1 MPPRLAVTI
10 ERLRS
15 AIWPVPAAMAVGA
28 MLLSAVTLSLD
39 HARPDD
45 AGSSLFLYGGDA
57 ESARSLLG
65 AIASALLTF
74 TGLVFSVTMLV
85 LQLASSQLSPRV
97 MRTFL
102 QDRGNQVV
110 LGVFVGTLVYA
121 MLTLRAVRSPPDAFV
136 PGLSIWVAL
145 LLLLGSVAAF
155 IYYIHHMAN
164 AIRATQVMDRVAAET
179 RTAIGG
185 RYPDPIGEQVPI
197 PLAPR
202 TTPTRLV
209 RAHRSGSLEA
219 IDVERLVG
227 IAEEGDARL
236 EVAVP
241 VGGWVAAGTPLV
253 RVWAVG
259 DAQPADGPLQDAL
272 SIVLERTVAGDPG
285 FGIRQ
290 LVDIA
295 LRALSPG
302 VNDPTTAIGSIDR
315 IHSLLRDLVGR
326 AIPGPGMVDPTG
338 RVVVHRPTWDDYVGE
353 AVDEIERA
361 AGDQPRVRR
370 RIAAM
375 LDDLLLDAH
384 PARRAALRR
393 RRALVADA
401 DPIAADAGRSA
412 SRVGGGETPR

>member
-1 MPPRLAVTI
+1 MPPRLAAAV

-45 AGSSLFLYGGDA
+45 AASSLFLYGGDA
-57 ESARSLLG
+57 ARARGLLG

-121 MLTLRAVRSPPDAFV
+121 MLTRRAVRSPPDAFV

-145 LLLLGSVAAF
+145 LLLLGSVGAF

-164 AIRATQVMDRVAAET
+164 AIRATQVMDRVTGET
-179 RTAIGG
+179 RSAIAA
-185 RYPDPIGEQVPI
+185 RYPDSIAEQVPI

-202 TTPTRLV
+202 SGPTRLV
-209 RAHRSGSLEA
+209 RAGRSGSLEA
-219 IDVERLVG
+219 IDIERLVRL
-227 IAEEGDARL
+227 ADEGDARL
-236 EVAVP
+236 EVVVP
-241 VGGWVAAGTPLV
+241 VGGWVAGGTPLV
-253 RVWAVG
+253 RVWADG
-259 DAQPADGPLQDAL
+259 AKPADGPLQDAL

-302 VNDPTTAIGSIDR
+302 INDPTTAIQSIDR
-315 IHSLLRDLVGR
+315 IHSMLRDLLGR
-326 AIPGPGMVDPTG
+326 AIPGPGMIDPTG
-338 RVVVHRPTWDDYVGE
+338 RVVVHRPTWDGFVGE
-353 AVDEIERA
+353 AIDELERTA
-361 AGDQPRVRR
+361 ADQPRVRR

-375 LDDLLLDAH
+375 LDDLLIDAH
-384 PARRAALRR
+384 PSRRAALRR
-393 RRALVADA
+393 RRVLVADA
-401 DPIAADAGRSA
+401 EPVSSDGGRS
-412 SRVGGGETPR
+412 STRVGDSEALR

>member
-1 MPPRLAVTI
+1 MPPRFAAAL

-28 MLLSAVTLSLD
+28 MLLSALTLSLD

-45 AGSSLFLYGGDA
+45 VGSRLFLYDGDA

-121 MLTLRAVRSPPDAFV
+121 MLILRAVRSPPDAFV
-136 PGLSIWVAL
+136 PGLSVWVAL

-164 AIRATQVMDRVAAET
+164 AIRATKVMDRVMAET
-179 RTAIGG
+179 KGAIGA
-185 RYPDPIGEQVPI
+185 RYPDPVSEQLPI
-197 PLAPR
+197 PEAPR
-202 TTPTRLV
+202 TTPARTV
-209 RAHRSGSLEA
+209 RASRSGSLEGV
-219 IDVERLVG
+219 DVERLIG
-227 IAEEGDARL
+227 LAEEGDARL
-236 EVAVP
+236 EVIVP
-241 VGGWVAAGTPLV
+241 VGGWVVEGAPLL

-259 DAQPADGPLQDAL
+259 LQPGDGALQDAL
-272 SIVLERTVAGDPG
+272 AIVSERTVAGDPG

-302 VNDPTTAIGSIDR
+302 VNDPTTAIQAIDR
-315 IHSLLRDLVGR
+315 IHALLRDLLGR
-326 AIPGPGMVDPTG
+326 AIPGPDLIDRTG
-338 RVVVHRPTWDDYVGE
+338 RVIVHPPTWSDLVAE
-353 AVDEIERA
+353 AVDELELA
-361 AGDQPRVRR
+361 AAAMPRVRG

-384 PARRAALRR
+384 PSRRAALRR
-393 RRALVADA
+393 RSVLLGDTVSLAPERARAV
-401 DPIAADAGRSA
+401 
-412 SRVGGGETPR
+412 SRVGDGEIR

>member
-1 MPPRLAVTI
+1 MPPRFAAAI

-15 AIWPVPAAMAVGA
+15 AIWPVPAVMAVGA

-45 AGSSLFLYGGDA
+45 AGSSLFLYDGDA

-121 MLTLRAVRSPPDAFV
+121 MLILRAVRSPPDAFV

-179 RTAIGG
+179 RSAIEA
-185 RYPDPIGEQVPI
+185 RYPDPVGAQA
-197 PLAPR
+197 PLPETLLAAPSR
-202 TTPTRLV
+202 VV
-209 RAHRSGSLEA
+209 RAGGSGSVEA
-219 IDVERLVG
+219 VDVERL
-227 IAEEGDARL
+227 AEVAERADARL
-236 EVAVP
+236 EVVVP
-241 VGGWVAAGTPLV
+241 LGVWVPEGAPLL
-253 RVWAVG
+253 RVWATGAGPDDGTLRAAVTI
-259 DAQPADGPLQDAL
+259 DA
-272 SIVLERTVAGDPG
+272 ERTVAGDPG

-302 VNDPTTAIGSIDR
+302 VNDPTTAIQAIDR
-315 IHSLLRDLVGR
+315 IHSLLRELLGR
-326 AIPGPGMVDPTG
+326 AMPGPGLHDPTG
-338 RVVVHRPTWDDYVGE
+338 RVVLHPPTWDGLVGE
-353 AVDEIERA
+353 AVDELELA
-361 AGDQPRVRR
+361 AAAMPRVRR
-370 RIAAM
+370 RIAGM

-384 PARRAALRR
+384 PSRRAALRR
-393 RRALVADA
+393 RRVLVADTEPA
-401 DPIAADAGRSA
+401 SPEAGRLA
-412 SRVGGGETPR
+412 SRAGDGERRG

>member
-1 MPPRLAVTI
+1 MPPRLGATI

-15 AIWPVPAAMAVGA
+15 AIWPVPAAMAVAA
-28 MLLSAVTLSLD
+28 MILSAITLALD

-45 AGSSLFLYGGDA
+45 AGTSLFLYGGDA

-121 MLTLRAVRSPPDAFV
+121 MLILRAVRSPPEPFV
-136 PGLSIWVAL
+136 PGLSIWIAL

-164 AIRATQVMDRVAAET
+164 AIRATQVMDRVVGETTAAI
-179 RTAIGG
+179 RA
-185 RYPDPIGEQVPI
+185 RYPDPVEMQAPI
-197 PLAPR
+197 PEAPR
-202 TTPTRLV
+202 SAPTRVV
-209 RAHRSGSLEA
+209 RAGRSGSLEA
-219 IDVERLVG
+219 VDVERFVAL
-227 IAEEGDARL
+227 ATDAGVVL
-236 EVAVP
+236 EVTPRLGV
-241 VGGWVAAGTPLV
+241 WVAAGSPV
-253 RVWAVG
+253 IRVWGGSGGLG
-259 DAQPADGPLQDAL
+259 DDSLLGAL
-272 SIVLERTVAGDPG
+272 SIVGERTVAGDPG

-302 VNDPTTAIGSIDR
+302 INDPTTAIQSIDR
-315 IHSLLRDLVGR
+315 IHSLLRDLLGR
-326 AIPGPGMVDPTG
+326 AIPDRRVLDDSG
-338 RVVVHRPTWDDYVGE
+338 RVTVRPPTWNDLVGE
-353 AVDEIERA
+353 AVDELERA
-361 AGDQPRVRR
+361 AADQPRVRQ
-370 RIAAM
+370 RIAGM
-375 LDDLLLDAH
+375 LDDLLSDAV
-384 PARRAALRR
+384 PSRRAALRR
-393 RRALVADA
+393 RWVLVADTA
-401 DPIAADAGRSA
+401 RSA
-412 SRVGGGETPR
+412 TDPDPAAAVAGAEDGRR